1 MKRTC
6 KDCGKDFEINSSEI
20 KFYKSKNL
28 ALPKRC
34 SDCRKN
40 KKNNNY
46 DKDKKEDKKEEQ
58 REETV
63 QSSSVNSGSTT
74 ASGNKKDSKVKKI
87 VAAVAVV
94 AALATGGELLS
105 NQDAAN
111 QNVNNTNAPAVTM
124 ESSETNS
131 QQEVS
136 VEKKDYVFKNERLL
150 KQHFEKHGEDFDY
163 ETMEEYEKHASD
175 VINSDKALT
184 KTEKEDGDYVFY
196 IEETNE
202 FVILSTDGYIRTY
215 FKPSGGIN
223 YFNRQ

>member
-34 SDCRKN
+34 ADCRKN

-46 DKDKKEDKKEEQ
+46 DKDKKEDKKEEK
-58 REETV
+58 REENV
-63 QSSSVNSGSTT
+63 QNSSVNSGNTT
-74 ASGNKKDSKVKKI
+74 VSGNKKDSKVKKI

-94 AALATGGELLS
+94 AALATGGEML
-105 NQDAAN
+105 NN
-111 QNVNNTNAPAVTM
+111 QNTNNTNTPAVTM
-124 ESSETNS
+124 ESTETNT

-150 KQHFEKHGEDFDY
+150 RQHFEKHGEDFDY
-163 ETMEEYEKHASD
+163 ATMEEYEKHASD

-215 FKPSGGIN
+215 FKPSGGLS